1 MLEDFRLKV
10 FMAVVQERS
19 FTKAA
24 SVLGITQPSVS
35 QNIAD
40 LEKMT
45 GRKLFD
51 RQRGSVE
58 LTAEGEVFLKYV
70 RKLLETCAS
79 VEDMFSKVSPAVV
92 KIAASEEIYAYLVG
106 PALEAFA
113 KVHPDVRFERCL
125 FGDADL
131 TIALVPMSSRAS
143 DPLPSRSSDPL
154 SSRSSDPLSSR
165 SSDPLSSRAQSRDLP
180 DDVISRIR
188 MSVFVPEHS
197 GSQSSSQEKTS
208 YFDVVYRPS
217 QAFAITR
224 LSRLIRQFLAQ

>member
-10 FMAVVQERS
+10 FMAVVAERS

-24 SVLGITQPSVS
+24 SALGITQPAVS

-51 RQRGSVE
+51 RQRGSVV
-58 LTAEGEVFLKYV
+58 LTAEGEVFLIYV
-70 RKLLETCAS
+70 QKLLETCAT
-79 VEDMFSKVSPAVV
+79 VDDMFAKVGPAVV

-106 PALEAFA
+106 PALESFS

-131 TIALVPMSSRAS
+131 TIVLVPSSLSQAS
-143 DPLPSRSSDPL
+143 NN
-154 SSRSSDPLSSR
+154 
-165 SSDPLSSRAQSRDLP
+165 P

-188 MSVFVPEHS
+188 MSVFVPQQS
-197 GSQSSSQEKTS
+197 GSQSSSHEKTS
-208 YFDVVYRPS
+208 YYDVVYRPS

-224 LSRLIRQFLAQ
+224 LCRLIRQFLAK

>member
-10 FMAVVQERS
+10 FKAVVAERS

-24 SVLGITQPSVS
+24 KVLGITQPSVS

-51 RQRGSVE
+51 RLRGTVV
-58 LTAEGEVFLKYV
+58 LTAEGEVFLIYV
-70 RKLLETCAS
+70 QKLLETCAS
-79 VEDMFSKVSPAVV
+79 VDDMFAKVGPAIV

-106 PALEAFA
+106 PALESFS

-131 TIALVPMSSRAS
+131 TIALIPSS
-143 DPLPSRSSDPL
+143 
-154 SSRSSDPLSSR
+154 
-165 SSDPLSSRAQSRDLP
+165 SSRAQSGDFP

-188 MSVFVPEHS
+188 MSVFVPQQS
-197 GSQSSSQEKTS
+197 DSQSSSHEKTS
-208 YFDVVYRPS
+208 YFDVVYRPT

-224 LSRLIRQFLAQ
+224 LCRLIRQFLAK

>member
-10 FMAVVQERS
+10 FMAVVAERS

-24 SVLGITQPSVS
+24 SVLGITQPAVS

-51 RQRGSVE
+51 RQRGSVV
-58 LTAEGEVFLKYV
+58 LTAEGEVFLIYV
-70 RKLLETCAS
+70 QKLLETCAS
-79 VEDMFSKVSPAVV
+79 VDDMFAKVGPAIV

-106 PALEAFA
+106 PALESFS

-131 TIALVPMSSRAS
+131 TIALIPSS
-143 DPLPSRSSDPL
+143 
-154 SSRSSDPLSSR
+154 
-165 SSDPLSSRAQSRDLP
+165 SSRAQSGDFP

-188 MSVFVPEHS
+188 MSVFVPQQS
-197 GSQSSSQEKTS
+197 DSQSSSHEKTS
-208 YFDVVYRPS
+208 YFDVVYRPT

-224 LSRLIRQFLAQ
+224 LCRLIRQFLAK

>member
-24 SVLGITQPSVS
+24 SVLGITQPAVS
-35 QNIAD
+35 QNVAD
-40 LEKMT
+40 LEKML
-45 GRKLFD
+45 GRKIFD
-51 RQRGSVE
+51 RQKGSVV
-58 LTAEGEVFLKYV
+58 LTPEGEVFLIYV
-70 RKLLETCAS
+70 EKLLETCAT
-79 VEDMFSKVSPAVV
+79 VDDMFAKVNPAVV

-106 PALEAFA
+106 PSLEAFA

-131 TIALVPMSSRAS
+131 TIALVP
-143 DPLPSRSSDPL
+143 
-154 SSRSSDPLSSR
+154 
-165 SSDPLSSRAQSRDLP
+165 LSSRAESRDLP

-188 MSVFVPEHS
+188 MSVFVPQQS
-197 GSQSSSQEKTS
+197 DSQSSSQEKTS

-217 QAFAITR
+217 QAFACTR
-224 LSRLIRQFLAQ
+224 LCRLIREFLVK

>member
-10 FMAVVQERS
+10 FMAVVAERS

-51 RQRGSVE
+51 RLRGTVV
-58 LTAEGEVFLKYV
+58 LTAEGEVFLIYV
-70 RKLLETCAS
+70 QKLLETCAS
-79 VEDMFSKVSPAVV
+79 VDDMFAKVGPAVV

-106 PALEAFA
+106 PALESFS

-131 TIALVPMSSRAS
+131 TIALIPSS
-143 DPLPSRSSDPL
+143 
-154 SSRSSDPLSSR
+154 
-165 SSDPLSSRAQSRDLP
+165 SSRAQSGDFP

-188 MSVFVPEHS
+188 MSVFVPQQS
-197 GSQSSSQEKTS
+197 DSQFSSHEKTS
-208 YFDVVYRPS
+208 YFDVVYRPT

-224 LSRLIRQFLAQ
+224 LCRLIRQFLAK

>member
-10 FMAVVQERS
+10 FMAVVAERS

-24 SVLGITQPSVS
+24 KVLGITQPSVS

-51 RQRGSVE
+51 RLRGTVV
-58 LTAEGEVFLKYV
+58 LTAEGEVFLIYV
-70 RKLLETCAS
+70 QKLLETCAS
-79 VEDMFSKVSPAVV
+79 VDDMFAKVGPAIV

-106 PALEAFA
+106 PALESFS

-131 TIALVPMSSRAS
+131 TIALIPSS
-143 DPLPSRSSDPL
+143 
-154 SSRSSDPLSSR
+154 
-165 SSDPLSSRAQSRDLP
+165 SSRAQSGDFP

-188 MSVFVPEHS
+188 MSVFVPQQS
-197 GSQSSSQEKTS
+197 DSQSSSHEKTS
-208 YFDVVYRPS
+208 YFDVVYRPT

-224 LSRLIRQFLAQ
+224 LCRLIRQFLAK

>member
-24 SVLGITQPSVS
+24 VVLGITQPAVS
-35 QNIAD
+35 QNVAD
-40 LEKMT
+40 LEKML
-45 GRKLFD
+45 GRKIFD
-51 RQRGSVE
+51 RQKGAVV
-58 LTAEGEVFLKYV
+58 LTAEGEVFLTYV
-70 RKLLETCAS
+70 EKLMDTCSS
-79 VEDMFSKVSPAVV
+79 VDDMFSKVNPAVV

-131 TIALVPMSSRAS
+131 TIALIPSSS
-143 DPLPSRSSDPL
+143 LT
-154 SSRSSDPLSSR
+154 
-165 SSDPLSSRAQSRDLP
+165 

-188 MSVFVPEHS
+188 MSVFVPQQAD
-197 GSQSSSQEKTS
+197 SQSSSQEKTS

-224 LSRLIRQFLAQ
+224 LCRLIRQFLAK

>member
-24 SVLGITQPSVS
+24 SVLGITQPAVS
-35 QNIAD
+35 QNVAD
-40 LEKMT
+40 LEKML
-45 GRKLFD
+45 GRKIFD
-51 RQRGSVE
+51 RQKGSVA
-58 LTAEGEVFLKYV
+58 LTAEGEVFLLYV
-70 RKLLETCAS
+70 EELLKTCAS
-79 VEDMFSKVSPAVV
+79 VDDMFSKVNPAVV

-106 PALEAFA
+106 PALESFS

-131 TIALVPMSSRAS
+131 TIVLVPSSLSQAS
-143 DPLPSRSSDPL
+143 NN
-154 SSRSSDPLSSR
+154 
-165 SSDPLSSRAQSRDLP
+165 P

-188 MSVFVPEHS
+188 MSVFVPQQS
-197 GSQSSSQEKTS
+197 GSQSSSHEKTS
-208 YFDVVYRPS
+208 YYDVVYRPS

-224 LSRLIRQFLAQ
+224 LCRLIRQFLAK

>member
-24 SVLGITQPSVS
+24 VVLGITQPAVS
-35 QNIAD
+35 QNVAD
-40 LEKMT
+40 LEKML
-45 GRKLFD
+45 GRKIFD
-51 RQRGSVE
+51 RQKGAVV
-58 LTAEGEVFLKYV
+58 LTAEGEVFLTYV
-70 RKLLETCAS
+70 EKLMDTCSS
-79 VEDMFSKVSPAVV
+79 VDDMFSKVNPAVV

-131 TIALVPMSSRAS
+131 TIALIPSS
-143 DPLPSRSSDPL
+143 SST
-154 SSRSSDPLSSR
+154 
-165 SSDPLSSRAQSRDLP
+165 

-188 MSVFVPEHS
+188 MSVFVPLQAD
-197 GSQSSSQEKTS
+197 SQSSSQEKTS

-224 LSRLIRQFLAQ
+224 LCRLIRQFRAK

>member
-24 SVLGITQPSVS
+24 VVLGITQPAVS
-35 QNIAD
+35 QNVAD
-40 LEKMT
+40 LEKML
-45 GRKLFD
+45 GRKIFD
-51 RQRGSVE
+51 RQKGAVV
-58 LTAEGEVFLKYV
+58 LTAEGEVFLTYV
-70 RKLLETCAS
+70 EKLMDTCSS
-79 VEDMFSKVSPAVV
+79 VDDMFSKVNPSVV

-131 TIALVPMSSRAS
+131 TIALIPSSYS
-143 DPLPSRSSDPL
+143 TY
-154 SSRSSDPLSSR
+154 
-165 SSDPLSSRAQSRDLP
+165 
-180 DDVISRIR
+180 DVISRIR
-188 MSVFVPEHS
+188 MSVFVPQQAD
-197 GSQSSSQEKTS
+197 SQSSSQEKTS

-224 LSRLIRQFLAQ
+224 LCRLIRQFLAK

>member
-24 SVLGITQPSVS
+24 SVLGITQPAVS
-35 QNIAD
+35 QNVAD
-40 LEKMT
+40 LEKML
-45 GRKLFD
+45 GRKIFD
-51 RQRGSVE
+51 RQKGSVV
-58 LTAEGEVFLKYV
+58 LTPEGEVFLIYV
-70 RKLLETCAS
+70 EKLLETCAT
-79 VEDMFSKVSPAVV
+79 VDDMFAKVNPTVV

-106 PALEAFA
+106 PSLEAFA

-131 TIALVPMSSRAS
+131 TIALVPTSSSA
-143 DPLPSRSSDPL
+143 
-154 SSRSSDPLSSR
+154 
-165 SSDPLSSRAQSRDLP
+165 

-188 MSVFVPEHS
+188 MSVFAPQAAD
-197 GSQSSSQEKTS
+197 SQSSSQEKTS

-217 QAFAITR
+217 QAFACTR
-224 LSRLIRQFLAQ
+224 LCRLIREFLVK

>member
-24 SVLGITQPSVS
+24 AVLGITQPAVS
-35 QNIAD
+35 QNVAD
-40 LEKMT
+40 LEKML
-45 GRKLFD
+45 GRKIFD
-51 RQRGSVE
+51 RQKGAVV
-58 LTAEGEVFLKYV
+58 LTPEGEVFLIYV
-70 RKLLETCAS
+70 EKLLETCVS
-79 VEDMFSKVSPAVV
+79 VDDMFSKVSPAVV

-131 TIALVPMSSRAS
+131 TIALVPS
-143 DPLPSRSSDPL
+143 L
-154 SSRSSDPLSSR
+154 SSTDTL
-165 SSDPLSSRAQSRDLP
+165 LSSRAQSKDLP
-180 DDVISRIR
+180 DEVISRIR
-188 MSVFVPEHS
+188 MSVFVPQQS
-197 GSQSSSQEKTS
+197 DSQSSSQEKTS

-217 QAFAITR
+217 QAFGITR
-224 LSRLIRQFLAQ
+224 LSRLIRHFLAK

>member
-10 FMAVVQERS
+10 FMTVVAERS

-24 SVLGITQPSVS
+24 VVLGITQPAVS
-35 QNIAD
+35 QNVAD
-40 LEKMT
+40 LEKML
-45 GRKLFD
+45 GRKIFD
-51 RQRGSVE
+51 RQKGAVV
-58 LTAEGEVFLKYV
+58 LTAEGEVFLTYV
-70 RKLLETCAS
+70 EKLMDTCSS
-79 VEDMFSKVSPAVV
+79 VDDMFSKVNPSVV

-131 TIALVPMSSRAS
+131 TIALIPSS
-143 DPLPSRSSDPL
+143 SST
-154 SSRSSDPLSSR
+154 
-165 SSDPLSSRAQSRDLP
+165 

-188 MSVFVPEHS
+188 MSVFVPQQAD
-197 GSQSSSQEKTS
+197 SQSSSQEKTS

-224 LSRLIRQFLAQ
+224 LCRLIRQFLAK

>member
-58 LTAEGEVFLKYV
+58 LTAEGEVFLIYV
-70 RKLLETCAS
+70 EKLLETCAS
-79 VEDMFSKVSPAVV
+79 VDDMFSKVSPAVV

-131 TIALVPMSSRAS
+131 TIALVP
-143 DPLPSRSSDPL
+143 SSDNI
-154 SSRSSDPLSSR
+154 
-165 SSDPLSSRAQSRDLP
+165 LSSRAQTGNLT

-188 MSVFVPEHS
+188 MSVFAPQQAD
-197 GSQSSSQEKTS
+197 SQSSSHEKTS

-224 LSRLIRQFLAQ
+224 LSRLIRQFLAK

>member
-10 FMAVVQERS
+10 FMAVVAERS

-24 SVLGITQPSVS
+24 SVLGITQPAVS

-51 RQRGSVE
+51 RQRGSVV
-58 LTAEGEVFLKYV
+58 LTAEGEVFLIYV
-70 RKLLETCAS
+70 QKLLETCAD
-79 VEDMFSKVSPAVV
+79 VEDMFAKVSPAVV

-106 PALEAFA
+106 PALESFS

-131 TIALVPMSSRAS
+131 TIALIPSS
-143 DPLPSRSSDPL
+143 
-154 SSRSSDPLSSR
+154 
-165 SSDPLSSRAQSRDLP
+165 SSRAQSGDFP

-188 MSVFVPEHS
+188 MSVFVPQQS
-197 GSQSSSQEKTS
+197 DSQFSSHEKTS
-208 YFDVVYRPS
+208 YFDVVYRPT

-224 LSRLIRQFLAQ
+224 LCRLIRQFLAK

>member
-24 SVLGITQPSVS
+24 AVLGITQPAVS
-35 QNIAD
+35 QNVAD
-40 LEKMT
+40 LEKML
-45 GRKLFD
+45 GRKIFD
-51 RQRGSVE
+51 RQKGAVV
-58 LTAEGEVFLKYV
+58 LTPEGEVFLIYV
-70 RKLLETCAS
+70 EKLLDTCAS
-79 VEDMFSKVSPAVV
+79 VDDMFSKVNPAVV

-131 TIALVPMSSRAS
+131 TIALVPS
-143 DPLPSRSSDPL
+143 L
-154 SSRSSDPLSSR
+154 
-165 SSDPLSSRAQSRDLP
+165 SRAQSKVLP

-188 MSVFVPEHS
+188 MSLFVPQQS
-197 GSQSSSQEKTS
+197 DSQSSSQEKTS

-217 QAFAITR
+217 QAFGITR
-224 LSRLIRQFLAQ
+224 LSRLIRHFLAK

>member
-24 SVLGITQPSVS
+24 SVLGITQPAVS
-35 QNIAD
+35 QNVAD
-40 LEKMT
+40 LEKML
-45 GRKLFD
+45 GRKIFD
-51 RQRGSVE
+51 RQKGSVV
-58 LTAEGEVFLKYV
+58 LTPEGEVFLIYV
-70 RKLLETCAS
+70 EKLLETCAT
-79 VEDMFSKVSPAVV
+79 VDDMFAKVNPAVV

-106 PALEAFA
+106 PSLEAFA

-131 TIALVPMSSRAS
+131 TIALVP
-143 DPLPSRSSDPL
+143 
-154 SSRSSDPLSSR
+154 
-165 SSDPLSSRAQSRDLP
+165 LSSRAESRDLP

-188 MSVFVPEHS
+188 MSVFAPQAAD
-197 GSQSSSQEKTS
+197 SQSSSQEKTS

-217 QAFAITR
+217 QAFACTR
-224 LSRLIRQFLAQ
+224 LCRLIREFLVK

>member
-24 SVLGITQPSVS
+24 AVLGITQPAVS
-35 QNIAD
+35 QNVAD
-40 LEKMT
+40 LEKMLC
-45 GRKLFD
+45 RKMFD
-51 RQRGSVE
+51 RQKGSVV
-58 LTAEGEVFLKYV
+58 LTPEGEVFLIYV
-70 RKLLETCAS
+70 EKLLETCAT
-79 VEDMFSKVSPAVV
+79 VDDMFAKVNPAVV

-106 PALEAFA
+106 PSLEAFA

-131 TIALVPMSSRAS
+131 TIALVPS
-143 DPLPSRSSDPL
+143 PL
-154 SSRSSDPLSSR
+154 SPLSAAMQAHD
-165 SSDPLSSRAQSRDLP
+165 SS

-188 MSVFVPEHS
+188 MSVFVPQQS
-197 GSQSSSQEKTS
+197 DSQSSSQEKTS

-217 QAFAITR
+217 QAFACTK
-224 LSRLIRQFLAQ
+224 LCRLIREFLVK

>member
-24 SVLGITQPSVS
+24 KVLGITQPSVS

-51 RQRGSVE
+51 RLRGTVA
-58 LTAEGEVFLKYV
+58 LTAEGEVFLIYV
-70 RKLLETCAS
+70 QKLLETCATID
-79 VEDMFSKVSPAVV
+79 DMFAKVGPAVV

-106 PALEAFA
+106 PALESFS

-131 TIALVPMSSRAS
+131 TIALVPSS
-143 DPLPSRSSDPL
+143 
-154 SSRSSDPLSSR
+154 
-165 SSDPLSSRAQSRDLP
+165 SSRAQSRDLP
-180 DDVISRIR
+180 GDVISSIR
-188 MSVFVPEHS
+188 MSVFFPQQS
-197 GSQSSSQEKTS
+197 DSQSSSQEKTS
-208 YFDVVYRPS
+208 YFDVVYRPT

-224 LSRLIRQFLAQ
+224 LCRLIRQFLAK

>member
-24 SVLGITQPSVS
+24 SALGITQPSVS

-40 LEKMT
+40 LEKMA

-51 RQRGSVE
+51 RQKGAVI

-70 RKLLETCAS
+70 EKLLETCAS
-79 VEDMFSKVSPAVV
+79 VDDMFAKVNPAIV

-106 PALEAFA
+106 PALESFA
-113 KVHPDVRFERCL
+113 KIHPDVTFERSL
-125 FGDADL
+125 FGNADL
-131 TIALVPMSSRAS
+131 TIALVP
-143 DPLPSRSSDPL
+143 SSDNLL
-154 SSRSSDPLSSR
+154 SSG
-165 SSDPLSSRAQSRDLP
+165 AQSGNLP

-197 GSQSSSQEKTS
+197 DSQSSSQEKTS

-224 LSRLIRQFLAQ
+224 LCRLIRQFLAK

>member
-10 FMAVVQERS
+10 FMAVVRERS

-51 RQRGSVE
+51 RQRGAVV
-58 LTAEGEVFLKYV
+58 LTAEGEVFLIYV
-70 RKLLETCAS
+70 EKLLETCAS
-79 VEDMFSKVSPAVV
+79 VDDMFSKVSPAVV

-106 PALEAFA
+106 PSLEAFA

-125 FGDADL
+125 FGGADL
-131 TIALVPMSSRAS
+131 TIALVPSS
-143 DPLPSRSSDPL
+143 SST
-154 SSRSSDPLSSR
+154 
-165 SSDPLSSRAQSRDLP
+165 

-188 MSVFVPEHS
+188 MSVFVPRQAD
-197 GSQSSSQEKTS
+197 SQSSSQETTS

-224 LSRLIRQFLAQ
+224 LCRLIRQFLSK

>member
-10 FMAVVQERS
+10 FMAVVAERS

-24 SVLGITQPSVS
+24 SVLGITQPAVS

-51 RQRGSVE
+51 RQRGSVV
-58 LTAEGEVFLKYV
+58 LTAEGEVFLIYV
-70 RKLLETCAS
+70 QKLLETCAS
-79 VEDMFSKVSPAVV
+79 VDDMFAKVGPAVV

-106 PALEAFA
+106 PALESFS

-131 TIALVPMSSRAS
+131 TIALIPSS
-143 DPLPSRSSDPL
+143 
-154 SSRSSDPLSSR
+154 
-165 SSDPLSSRAQSRDLP
+165 SSRAQSGDFP

-188 MSVFVPEHS
+188 MSVFVPQQS
-197 GSQSSSQEKTS
+197 DSQSSSHEKTS
-208 YFDVVYRPS
+208 YFDVVYRPT

-224 LSRLIRQFLAQ
+224 LCRLIRQFLAK

>member
-24 SVLGITQPSVS
+24 SVLGITQPAVS
-35 QNIAD
+35 QNVAD

-51 RQRGSVE
+51 RLKGSVA
-58 LTAEGEVFLKYV
+58 LTAEGEVFLLYV
-70 RKLLETCAS
+70 EELLKTCAS
-79 VEDMFSKVSPAVV
+79 VDDMFSKVNPAVV

-106 PALEAFA
+106 PALESFS

-131 TIALVPMSSRAS
+131 TIVLVPSSLSQAS
-143 DPLPSRSSDPL
+143 NN
-154 SSRSSDPLSSR
+154 
-165 SSDPLSSRAQSRDLP
+165 P

-188 MSVFVPEHS
+188 MSVFVPQQS
-197 GSQSSSQEKTS
+197 GSQSSSHEKTS

-224 LSRLIRQFLAQ
+224 LCRLIRQFLAK